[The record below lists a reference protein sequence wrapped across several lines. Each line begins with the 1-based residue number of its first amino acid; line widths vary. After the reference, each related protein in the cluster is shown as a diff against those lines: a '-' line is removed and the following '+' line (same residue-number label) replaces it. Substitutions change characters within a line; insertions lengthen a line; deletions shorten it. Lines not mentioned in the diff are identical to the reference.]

1 MGVKAWYAGRRM
13 VKSVRRCQR
22 HNARRSGNAS
32 LGSSYRCATLC
43 RPEVIRVNA
52 CFRVWDAPEVCAM
65 AYPAGYAPEFG
76 ASPCIAPA
84 MIKSISKHRVLIPAM
99 HAGTCWFVG
108 GEKRGSPTRS
118 AVADIGER
126 IALDYD
132 VFGGLRV
139 KTGADVTD
147 LRCTGQQ
154 AEPWTGLYY
163 LRARYYEVGTGQFL
177 SRDPFP
183 GIAASPQ
190 SRNPYAQVGNNPVTY
205 VDPGGTIAVDAHAAR
220 LVRARREGPGPI
232 GL

>member
-1 MGVKAWYAGRRM
+1 
-13 VKSVRRCQR
+13 
-22 HNARRSGNAS
+22 
-32 LGSSYRCATLC
+32 
-43 RPEVIRVNA
+43 
-52 CFRVWDAPEVCAM
+52 
-65 AYPAGYAPEFG
+65 
-76 ASPCIAPA
+76 
-84 MIKSISKHRVLIPAM
+84 M
-99 HAGTCWFVG
+99 HARTCWFVG

-177 SRDPFP
+177 SRDTFP
-183 GIAASPQ
+183 GFATSPQ
-190 SRNPYAQVGNNPVTY
+190 SQNPYAYVGNNPANY
-205 VDPGGTIAVDAHAAR
+205 VDPSGRVTPEAN
-220 LVRARREGPGPI
+220 PG
-232 GL
+232 